1 MSSSAVGT
9 CGLRCRGRP
18 EILRWRFRQSLQG
31 LARSSTLVVGSG
43 VGVAARDLCKAKGQE
58 MQCKCQWLVR
68 VFQTRFVERDSCF
81 SRSGANR
88 ILEPLAF
95 DEALPLDLHM

>member
-1 MSSSAVGT
+1 MWLEMSWKTRDFAMAISAEST
-9 CGLRCRGRP
+9 
-18 EILRWRFRQSLQG
+18 G